1 MLILTFMHLVCLFDR
16 VAFQKAIQREANLR
30 FVLWCGAAGFG
41 LALLTIGLTVRE
53 EKKRARAFRLG

>member
-1 MLILTFMHLVCLFDR
+1 MHLVCLFDR

-30 FVLWCGAAGFG
+30 FVLWYGAAGFG

>member
-1 MLILTFMHLVCLFDR
+1 MFILACLFDR
-16 VAFQKAIQREANLR
+16 LAMEKAINERDANMR
-30 FVLWCGAAGFG
+30 FVIWSGAAGFG